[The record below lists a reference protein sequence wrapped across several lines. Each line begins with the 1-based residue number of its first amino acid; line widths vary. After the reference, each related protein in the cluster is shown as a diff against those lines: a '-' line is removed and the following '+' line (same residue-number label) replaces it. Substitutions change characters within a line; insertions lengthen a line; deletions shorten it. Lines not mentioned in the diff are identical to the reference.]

1 MFAFGHFI
9 ALDFT
14 QERRYQVQKADRNPV
29 ARSGG
34 SPPPT
39 PPPSGESREA
49 SCRVI
54 CKEFTPED
62 GSC

>member
-14 QERRYQVQKADRNPV
+14 QERRYQVQRQIAIRLRAAGFGRI
-29 ARSGG
+29 ARGCLQSDLQ
-34 SPPPT
+34 
-39 PPPSGESREA
+39 
-49 SCRVI
+49 
-54 CKEFTPED
+54 EFTPED